1 MIAISN
7 SYGLPLL
14 FYERDDVSKTNVAEG
29 YVNYQP
35 DPYDDQFDAWQRAN
49 TETQVVNDNPMAQ
62 GQEERFYDSYER
74 RRY

>member
-1 MIAISN
+1 
-7 SYGLPLL
+7 
-14 FYERDDVSKTNVAEG
+14 VAEG

-49 TETQVVNDNPMAQ
+49 TKTQAVNDNPMAQ
-62 GQEERFYDSYER
+62 GREERFNDSYER